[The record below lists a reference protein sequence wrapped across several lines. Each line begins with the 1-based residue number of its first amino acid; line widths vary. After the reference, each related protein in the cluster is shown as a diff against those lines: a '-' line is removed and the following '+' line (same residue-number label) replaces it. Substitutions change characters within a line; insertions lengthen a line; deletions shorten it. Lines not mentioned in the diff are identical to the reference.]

1 MVLSVFVPTT
11 RAFAVDTV
19 STYGCV
25 IGSSS
30 SCPGDSAWQIKQAT
44 GTNTNGLYW
53 INVNGTATQVYSIMD
68 SAMGGGWMLAMKGSS
83 TGTTYVFTWTGW
95 TNSGSYSGTQG
106 TTNEDAKFT
115 VFDSMT
121 ANQVL
126 AVWPG
131 TTGNYCN
138 NGVTISNSVCGV
150 GAYGASI
157 TSSYGFTWAET
168 LTAGALSAWT
178 GASANTA
185 PTAVCPSS
193 YPITLLNLFKN
204 SSRCLIRTINAA
216 YSATDSPYN
225 PAGNHLF
232 STQKDVRFF
241 GFNYGNTNNLVRA
254 RWGFGFNENGG
265 TPADEGSND
274 TTGGI
279 GLEAIPSG
287 DRPTCCT
294 ADSSGG
300 GQFGAGGINSSNIL
314 KLAYQM
320 YVRNTG
326 ASLTTANPSF
336 TAQTGVAGGA
346 TFTIDSSTI
355 SAETVTVSDTTN
367 PSRTLTLVQNAN
379 GSFSVSGA
387 LSGDTINVS
396 VTYAAKSGYQ
406 GYGTFSTNITATT
419 GASSTAISVGNVNK
433 LINATIT
440 VNITPSAAG
449 GNVTFYWNRRQI
461 TRCVSKPVVSGSV
474 SCTWKPLT
482 QGYGVLTATF
492 IATDGIYSSS
502 SANPVYLS
510 VGKRTGIR

>member
-11 RAFAVDTV
+11 RAFAVNTV
-19 STYGCV
+19 STFGCV

-44 GTNTNGLYW
+44 GANTDGVYW
-53 INVNGTATQVYSIMD
+53 IYVNGTSTQIYCIMN
-68 SAMGGGWMLAMKGSS
+68 SAMDGGGWMMVMKAANTGSTFRYAS
-83 TGTTYVFTWTGW
+83 TYWTDTSTTLNTTLTRRND
-95 TNSGSYSGTQG
+95 TN
-106 TTNEDAKFT
+106 NEDAKFNT
-115 VFDSMT
+115 FNYSPANKILAIFPGQT
-121 ANQVL
+121 A
-126 AVWPG
+126 G
-131 TTGNYCN
+131 G
-138 NGVTISNSVCGV
+138 G
-150 GAYGASI
+150 I
-157 TSSYGFTWAET
+157 TSQTYGFTWLESTTAANQT
-168 LTAGALSAWT
+168 LIS
-178 GASANTA
+178 
-185 PTAVCPSS
+185 
-193 YPITLLNLFKN
+193 LFNGPEYK
-204 SSRCLIRTINAA
+204 IRNAIDA
-216 YSATDSPYN
+216 SPYRADGPGIFTVETGITWFGYN
-225 PAGNHLF
+225 FTSGGANNY
-232 STQKDVRFF
+232 TRF
-241 GFNYGNTNNLVRA
+241 GIGTNNETY
-254 RWGFGFNENGG
+254 W
-265 TPADEGSND
+265 GSND
-274 TTGGI
+274 TRGGI
-279 GLEAIPSG
+279 GLDWTSWSAGDASNCCAVTSG
-287 DRPTCCT
+287 VL
-294 ADSSGG
+294 S
-300 GQFGAGGINSSNIL
+300 QMKFE
-314 KLAYQM
+314 M
-320 YVRNTG
+320 YVKNTG

-440 VNITPSAAG
+440 VNVTPSAAG
-449 GNVTFYWNRRQI
+449 GTVTFYWNRRQI

-474 SCTWKPLT
+474 TCTWKPLT

>member
-1 MVLSVFVPTT
+1 MVLSVLLPTT
-11 RAFAVDTV
+11 KSWAA
-19 STYGCV
+19 SSGTYGCV

-53 INVNGTATQVYSIMD
+53 INVNGSATQVYSIMD
-68 SAMGGGWMLAMKGSS
+68 SAMGGGGWMLAMKGSS
-83 TGTTYVFTWTGW
+83 TGTTYVYTWGGW
-95 TNSGSYSGTQG
+95 TTSGSYSGTQG
-106 TTNEDAKFT
+106 VTNEDAKFS

-131 TTGNYCN
+131 TTGNFCN
-138 NGVTISNSVCGV
+138 NGATLSSAVCGV

-178 GASANTA
+178 GASANVA
-185 PTAVCPSS
+185 PIAACPSTF
-193 YPITLLNLFKN
+193 PVTLLNLFKN
-204 SSRCLIRTINAA
+204 SSRCLVRVISAS
-216 YSATDSPYN
+216 YSGSETPYN
-225 PAGNHLF
+225 PVGNHLF

-241 GFNYGNTNNLVRA
+241 GFNYGNTNSNFRA

-294 ADSSGG
+294 ADTGG
-300 GQFGAGGINSSNIL
+300 GQYGAGALNSNNSL

-320 YVRNTG
+320 YVRDTG

-336 TAQTGVAGGA
+336 SAQTGTAGGA
-346 TFTIDSSTI
+346 TFSIDTSTV
-355 SAETVTVSDTTN
+355 SADTVTVSA
-367 PSRTLTLVQNAN
+367 PGRTLSLVRNAN
-379 GSFSVSGA
+379 GSYSVTGA
-387 LSGDTINVS
+387 LANDVITVNVDYVAS
-396 VTYAAKSGYQ
+396 SGYK
-406 GYGTFSTNITATT
+406 GYGTISTTITATN
-419 GASSTAISVGNVNK
+419 GASSTVISVGSVNK
-433 LINATIT
+433 LINNTIT
-440 VNITPSAAG
+440 VNVSPAAAG
-449 GNVTFYWNRRQI
+449 GNVTFYWNRRLI

-474 SCTWKPLT
+474 TCTWKPLT
-482 QGYGVLTATF
+482 QGSGVLTATF
-492 IATDGIYSSS
+492 TATDSIYTSS

-510 VGKRTGIR
+510 VGKRTGAR

>member
-1 MVLSVFVPTT
+1 MVLSVFLPTS

-19 STYGCV
+19 STFGCV

-44 GTNTNGLYW
+44 GANTNGLYW

-68 SAMGGGWMLAMKGSS
+68 SAMGGGGWMLAMKG
-83 TGTTYVFTWTGW
+83 TTSATNYGYTFAGW

-106 TTNEDAKFT
+106 TTDEEAKFN

-126 AVWPG
+126 AIWPG
-131 TTGNYCN
+131 TTGSTYC
-138 NGVTISNSVCGV
+138 GGSTCGV

-168 LTAGALSAWT
+168 LTAGALLAWT
-178 GASANTA
+178 GDSSSQGAS
-185 PTAVCPSS
+185 CPATF
-193 YPITLLNLFKN
+193 PITLLNLFKN
-204 SSRCLIRTINAA
+204 SNRCLIRTVNAT
-216 YSATDSPYN
+216 YSLSSSPYD
-225 PAGNHLF
+225 PIGNHLF
-232 STQKDVRFF
+232 SSQQYVRFF
-241 GFNYGNTNNLVRA
+241 GFNYGDTGNNHRT
-254 RWGFGFNENGG
+254 RWGFGFNENAG
-265 TPADEGSND
+265 TPAPETSND
-274 TTGGI
+274 TMGGI
-279 GLEAIPSG
+279 GIDTTSATMSAG
-287 DRPTCCT
+287 DRPSCCT

-300 GQFGAGGINSSNIL
+300 GQYGVGGNSNNTT
-314 KLAYQM
+314 KLGYQM

-326 ASLTTANPSF
+326 ASLTAASPSF
-336 TAQTGVAGGA
+336 TAQAGAGGGA
-346 TFTIDSSTI
+346 TFTIDSSTV

-367 PSRTLTLVQNAN
+367 TGRTLTLVQNAN

-396 VTYAAKSGYQ
+396 VTYAAKSGYK

-440 VNITPSAAG
+440 VNVTPSAAG
-449 GNVTFYWNRRQI
+449 GTVTFYWNRRQI

-474 SCTWKPLT
+474 TCTWKPLT